1 MTTLNEIAY
10 NILNKFRGG
19 RSTNNDPLSIE
30 LVIYGIES
38 ARSLFIRRDLEENK
52 DTRHFEQKMNLTFE
66 QIDLNGNR
74 MLRSIQTVPEVIR
87 AKNRQVITLSHPN
100 LKDVVPVTDYRIASL
115 AKDRRYT
122 VLTPV
127 AFLLDGKIHIDQDH
141 IGTAI
146 EKMILGESWE
156 INPEKIVNSLQL
168 NAVFERP
175 REVMIANGMF
185 PEDTLNAAYP
195 ISMEMVQRITEYMVK
210 GEFRTVAETQTPG
223 GV

>member
-1 MTTLNEIAY
+1 MTTLNEMAY

-30 LVIYGIES
+30 QVVYGIES
-38 ARSLFIRRDLEENK
+38 ARALFIRRDLEENK

-74 MLRSIQTVPEVIR
+74 MLRSIQSVPEVIR
-87 AKNRQVITLSHPN
+87 VKNRQALTLFHPN
-100 LKDVVPVTDYRIASL
+100 LRDVVPVTDYRIAAL

-127 AFLLDGKIHIDQDH
+127 AFILDDKILIDQDH
-141 IGTAI
+141 LGTAI
-146 EKMILGESWE
+146 EKMITGDDWE
-156 INPEKIVNSLQL
+156 IIPEKIINSLQL
-168 NAVFERP
+168 TGVFERP
-175 REVMIANGMF
+175 REVMIANGIY
-185 PEDTLNAAYP
+185 PEDTLNTPYP
-195 ISMEMVQRITEYMVK
+195 VSMEMVQRITEYMVK
-210 GEFRTVAETQTPG
+210 GEFRTIAETQTPG

>member
-30 LVIYGIES
+30 LVVYGIES
-38 ARSLFIRRDLEENK
+38 ARALFIRRDLEDNK
-52 DTRHFEQKMNLTFE
+52 DTRHFEQKMSLTFE
-66 QIDLNGNR
+66 QVDMNGNR
-74 MLRSIQTVPEVIR
+74 MLRSIQNIPEVIR
-87 AKNRQVITLSHPN
+87 AKNRQVITLSHPDM
-100 LKDVVPVTDYRIASL
+100 KGVVPVTDYRIASL

-127 AFLLDGKIHIDQDH
+127 AFILDEKIHIDQDH

-146 EKMILGESWE
+146 EKMVSGESWN
-156 INPEKIVNSLQL
+156 IDPDKILNSLEL
-168 NAVFERP
+168 TGVFERP

-185 PEDTLNAAYP
+185 PEDTLNAPYP
-195 ISMEMVQRITEYMVK
+195 VSMEMVQRITEYMIK